1 MFGDL
6 PRGWPYLIYISKIP
20 SRQPLIYVK
29 GVDEDELDG
38 SYIWNIVKSRQTII
52 IQETKINQHDWMSLC
67 AKTSH
72 KSKTCYFM
80 NKLATILY
88 LKYLF
93 PCNGRV

>member
-38 SYIWNIVKSRQTII
+38 SYI
-52 IQETKINQHDWMSLC
+52 
-67 AKTSH
+67 
-72 KSKTCYFM
+72 
-80 NKLATILY
+80 
-88 LKYLF
+88 
-93 PCNGRV
+93 